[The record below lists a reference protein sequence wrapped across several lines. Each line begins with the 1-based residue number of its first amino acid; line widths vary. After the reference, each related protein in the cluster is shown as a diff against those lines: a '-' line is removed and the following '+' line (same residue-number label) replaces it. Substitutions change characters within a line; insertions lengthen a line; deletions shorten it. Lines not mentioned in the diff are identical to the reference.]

1 MKLIPAVLLLLGTA
15 APTIDGASS
24 SCADFTLTGKGMV
37 DSESMLNATSAADV
51 AVCCTLCTQ
60 DPACVAFTFQIH
72 EKSCRM
78 TSRPSPHQN
87 KPGNPVQSGV
97 SKSRRPPPGPP
108 GPGPPAPPP
117 PPPLPPPTPPK
128 YPKYCATHDC
138 KNVLYFLAD
147 DMRADW
153 GAYGL
158 PVSTPH
164 LDALAKDA
172 LLFEHA
178 FCQMSVCSPSRQSF
192 MTSRRPDTHQVWNFI
207 DANPLNTSATPGHFK
222 DHGYLT
228 LGLGKTFH
236 EKGGAW

>member
-1 MKLIPAVLLLLGTA
+1 MIEHPPPRPLMLSLLTSVV
-15 APTIDGASS
+15 GATTG
-24 SCADFTLTGKGMV
+24 CTDFTLTEEGMV
-37 DSESMLNATSAADV
+37 DAESMLNASAAADV
-51 AVCCTLCTQ
+51 TACCALCTL
-60 DPACVAFTFQIH
+60 DPACVAFTFQVH
-72 EKSCRM
+72 RQSCRM
-78 TSRPSPHQN
+78 TSWPSPHS
-87 KPGNPVQSGV
+87 GGDLVQSGV
-97 SKSRRPPPGPP
+97 SKSRKSPPGPP
-108 GPGPPAPPP
+108 PPGPPAPPP
-117 PPPLPPPTPPK
+117 PPTPPR
-128 YPKYCATHDC
+128 YPRYCATHDC